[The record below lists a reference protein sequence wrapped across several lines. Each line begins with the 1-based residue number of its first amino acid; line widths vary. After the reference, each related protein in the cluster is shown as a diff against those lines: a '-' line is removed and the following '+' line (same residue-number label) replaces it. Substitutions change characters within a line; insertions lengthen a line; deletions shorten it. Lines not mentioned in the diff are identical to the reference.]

1 MYILARYATK
11 RPVAVTVVAAAV
23 IMLGWISWRDL
34 PLDLLPDLQSPTIL
48 VSIRSGDR
56 PPTEMER
63 LYGEQ
68 VEQRLFTVRGI
79 RAINQVAR
87 SGNLIVRVTFDW
99 HSDMDLALVD
109 VQKAI
114 NPIATD
120 PDVDEVLVRRQDPRQ
135 LPVISLGLVAP
146 NGIPNLTELRRI
158 AKRQIAPSLERL
170 EGVAEVSVTGGRE
183 EEVRIILDRY
193 LMEAHG
199 VTMAVLEQRIKASNL
214 DINAGT
220 LEEGDRV
227 YLVRGLSR
235 FSDVKDI
242 TQVVVKYDRDSEN
255 NPVPVRVGDLGR
267 VVLAEKEI
275 NNLVLVDRQEGVSL
289 SIYKEAGANT
299 VKVSRSIRESIENL
313 NADLKNIEFRIVS
326 DEAAMVEDAV
336 NDVESAAVIGIFLA
350 VIVLTFFLRS
360 LVSTIVVASA
370 IPVSLM
376 ATLFAMHFAGY
387 SLNLMTLG
395 GMALGAGMLVDNA
408 IVVIE
413 SIFRRRLEGDSPAEG
428 AAKGTAVVAGAIT
441 SSTLTTCVV
450 FLPVLFIKGLAA
462 RLVSGISFTV
472 VVSLVAS
479 LAVAVFLIPALAGWF
494 LPRQKVKAIDPG
506 KAKIEAAVLMLLE
519 HPVLVTCMSL
529 VLVVI
534 SIYGLLGLGSELL
547 APADPRQ
554 FTLRIVGPPG
564 QRVESTKKMS
574 EIVEEII
581 RKAAGDDLRTI
592 LSEVGRLPEDD
603 HFIREERTGEN
614 TARILVNLSSKGKT
628 ASQVVASAS
637 SAVSSLPNMEVSWEL
652 GTSVLSRAIGT
663 TGPPVQVEISGQSVE
678 DLRKSA
684 GDVFGRLKALPELW
698 NVRSSFEGGAP
709 EVHVILNRTLC
720 DGLGIDLDSLTRI
733 LEAALD
739 GRSVTKLSTGDE
751 EQDVILLMEKQD
763 VPDLKSIP
771 FNTARGERLT
781 VGDVADFVSVEGA
794 LEIFRRDQRRVA
806 MITARV
812 VSGVKYPAAR
822 AAVEKAV
829 KNIDLSPGLRIR
841 LAGEEEERKKTF
853 NELKWAGI
861 IAILLV
867 FMVLAGTFESLVHP
881 VTVLS
886 SIPYA
891 LVGVAALLVPGG
903 RPIGVMQFLGLIV
916 LSGIAV
922 NDAIL
927 IVQAARQLMEEG
939 MERKKALARAAAI
952 RLRPIIMTTA
962 TTVLALLPLAIGIGE
977 AAELRAPLAITIIG
991 GLITS
996 TLTSLYVIP
1005 CLYLLLDRLFIKREE
1020 S

>member
-11 RPVAVTVVAAAV
+11 RPVAVTVVAAAI
-23 IMLGWISWRDL
+23 IMLGWISWKDL
-34 PLDLLPDLQSPTIL
+34 PLDLLPDLQSPTVL
-48 VSIRSGDR
+48 VAIRSGDR

-109 VQKAI
+109 VQKAV

-135 LPVISLGLVAP
+135 LPVLSLGLVAP
-146 NGIPNLTELRRI
+146 DGIPNLTELRRI
-158 AKRQIAPSLERL
+158 AKRQIAPALERL
-170 EGVAEVSVTGGRE
+170 EGVAEVRVTGGRE

-199 VTMAVLEQRIKASNL
+199 VTMSVLEQRIKASNL
-214 DINAGT
+214 DISAGT
-220 LEEGDRV
+220 LEEGDRI

-235 FSDVKDI
+235 FRDVKDI
-242 TQVVVKYDRDSEN
+242 EQVVVKYERNPEN
-255 NPVPVRVGDLGR
+255 NQVPVRVGDLGR

-275 NNLVLVDRQEGVSL
+275 SDLVLVDGQEGVSL

-299 VKVSRSIRESIENL
+299 VKVSRSVRQSIENL

-326 DEAAMVEDAV
+326 DEAALVEDAI
-336 NDVESAAVIGIFLA
+336 NDVESAAVIGIILA
-350 VIVLTFFLRS
+350 VLVLTFFLRS
-360 LVSTIVVASA
+360 LGSTIVVASA
-370 IPVSLM
+370 VPVSLM
-376 ATLFAMHFAGY
+376 ATLFAMHFAGH
-387 SLNLMTLG
+387 SLNLMTLA

-413 SIFRRRLEGDSPAEG
+413 SIFRRRLEGDSPGEG
-428 AAKGTAVVAGAIT
+428 AAKGTALVTGAIT
-441 SSTLTTCVV
+441 ASTLTTCVV
-450 FLPVLFIKGLAA
+450 FLPVLFIQGLAA
-462 RLVSGISFTV
+462 RLLSGISFTV

-479 LAVAVFLIPALAGWF
+479 LGVAVFLIPALAAWF
-494 LPRQKVKAIDPG
+494 LPRRKTGEIDPG
-506 KAKIEAAVLMLLE
+506 KARIEAVVLTLLE
-519 HPVLVTCMSL
+519 HPILVTFISL
-529 VLVVI
+529 LLVAI
-534 SIYGLLGLGSELL
+534 SIISLMGLGSELL

-574 EIVEEII
+574 AVVEQII
-581 RKAAGDDLRTI
+581 REAAGDDLRTI
-592 LSEVGRLPEDD
+592 LSEVGRLPEDE

-614 TARILVNLSSKGKT
+614 TARILVNLSAKGKT

-637 SAVSSLPNMEVSWEL
+637 SAVSSLPNVEVSWEL

-684 GDVFGRLKALPELW
+684 EEVLERLRKLPELW
-698 NVRSSFEGGAP
+698 NVGSSFEGGAP
-709 EVHVILNRTLC
+709 EIHVILNRALC

-739 GRSVTKLSTGDE
+739 GREVTRLSTGDE
-751 EQDVILLMEKQD
+751 EKDVVLLMEKQD

-771 FNTARGERLT
+771 FNTAGGERLT
-781 VGDVADFVSVEGA
+781 VGDVADFVPVEGA

-806 MITARV
+806 RITARV
-812 VSGVKYPAAR
+812 ASGVEYPVAR
-822 AAVEKAV
+822 AVTEKV
-829 KNIDLSPGLRIR
+829 IKDISLSPGLRIK
-841 LAGEEEERKKTF
+841 LAGEEEERQKAF

-861 IAILLV
+861 MAILLV

-881 VTVLS
+881 LTILA
-886 SIPYA
+886 SIPLA
-891 LVGVAALLVPGG
+891 LVGVAAVLVPGG

-927 IVQAARQLMEEG
+927 LVQAARQLMAEG

-952 RLRPIIMTTA
+952 RLRPIIMTSA

-977 AAELRAPLAITIIG
+977 AAQLRAPLALTIIG

-996 TLTSLYVIP
+996 TIASLLVIP
-1005 CLYLLLDRLFIKREE
+1005 CLYLLLDRLRINREE

>member
-1 MYILARYATK
+1 
-11 RPVAVTVVAAAV
+11 
-23 IMLGWISWRDL
+23 MLGWISWKEL
-34 PLDLLPDLQSPTIL
+34 PLDLLPDIQSPTVL
-48 VSIRSGDR
+48 VAIRSGDR

-99 HSDMDLALVD
+99 NSDMDLALVD
-109 VQKAI
+109 VQKAV

-135 LPVISLGLVAP
+135 LPILSLGLVAP
-146 NGIPNLTELRRI
+146 DGMPNLTELRRI
-158 AKRQIAPSLERL
+158 AKRQVAPALEQL
-170 EGVAEVSVTGGRE
+170 EGVAEVRVTGGRE
-183 EEVRIILDRY
+183 EEVRILLDRY

-235 FSDVKDI
+235 FKDVKDI
-242 TQVVVKYDRDSEN
+242 MQVLVKYDRDSEN
-255 NPVPVRVGDLGR
+255 KQVPVRVGDLGR

-275 NNLVLVDRQEGVSL
+275 SDLVLVDGQEGVSL

-299 VKVSRSIRESIENL
+299 VKVSRSVRESIENL
-313 NADLKNIEFRIVS
+313 NIDLKNIEFRIVS
-326 DEAAMVEDAV
+326 DEAALVEDAI
-336 NDVESAAVIGIFLA
+336 NDVESAAVIGIILA

-360 LVSTIVVASA
+360 LGSTIVVASA
-370 IPVSLM
+370 VPVSLM

-413 SIFRRRLEGDSPAEG
+413 SIFRRRLEGDSPGEG
-428 AAKGTAVVAGAIT
+428 AAKGTALVAGAIVA
-441 SSTLTTCVV
+441 STLTTCVV
-450 FLPVLFIKGLAA
+450 FLPVLFIQGLAA

-479 LAVAVFLIPALAGWF
+479 LAVAIFLIPALAGWF
-494 LPRQKVKAIDPG
+494 LPRRKIREIDPG
-506 KAKIEAAVLMLLE
+506 KARIEAVVLSLLK
-519 HPVLVTCMSL
+519 HPILVTFISL
-529 VLVVI
+529 LLVAI
-534 SIYGLLGLGSELL
+534 SINSLLGLGSELL

-564 QRVESTKKMS
+564 QRVESTKNMS
-574 EIVEEII
+574 SVVEEII
-581 RKAAGDDLRTI
+581 REAAGDDLRTI
-592 LSEVGRLPEDD
+592 LSEVGRLPEDY

-614 TARILVNLSSKGKT
+614 TARILVNLSAKGKT
-628 ASQVVASAS
+628 ASQVVSATS
-637 SAVSSLPNMEVSWEL
+637 SAVSSLPNVEVSWEL

-663 TGPPVQVEISGQSVE
+663 TGPPVQVEISGQSVA
-678 DLRKSA
+678 DLRKNA
-684 GDVFGRLKALPELW
+684 EEVLGRLRTLPELW

-733 LEAALD
+733 LEAGLD
-739 GRSVTKLSTGDE
+739 GRTVTKLSTGDE
-751 EQDVILLMEKQD
+751 ERDVVILMEKKD

-771 FNTARGERLT
+771 FTTAGGERLT
-781 VGDVADFVSVEGA
+781 VGDVADFVPVEGA

-806 MITARV
+806 RITARV
-812 VSGVKYPAAR
+812 ASGVEYPVAR
-822 AAVEKAV
+822 AVTEKV
-829 KNIDLSPGLRIR
+829 IKDINLSPGLRIK
-841 LAGEEEERKKTF
+841 LAGEEEERQKAF
-853 NELKWAGI
+853 SELKWAGI
-861 IAILLV
+861 IAMLLV

-881 VTVLS
+881 VTVLA
-886 SIPYA
+886 SIPLA
-891 LVGVAALLVPGG
+891 LVGVAAVLVPGG

-927 IVQAARQLMEEG
+927 MVQTARQLMAEG
-939 MERKKALARAAAI
+939 LERKKALARAAAV
-952 RLRPIIMTTA
+952 RLRPILMTTA

-977 AAELRAPLAITIIG
+977 AAQLRAPLALTVIG
-991 GLITS
+991 GVITS
-996 TLTSLYVIP
+996 TMFSLFVIP
-1005 CLYLLLDRLFIKREE
+1005 CLYLLLDHLRINRAE

>member
-11 RPVAVTVVAAAV
+11 RPVAVTVVAAAI
-23 IMLGWISWRDL
+23 IMLGWISWKEL
-34 PLDLLPDLQSPTIL
+34 PIDLLPDLQSPTVL
-48 VSIRSGDR
+48 VAIRSGDR

-68 VEQRLFTVRGI
+68 VEQRLFTVKGI

-109 VQKAI
+109 VQKAV

-135 LPVISLGLVAP
+135 LPVLSLGLVAP
-146 NGIPNLTELRRI
+146 GGIPNLAELRRI
-158 AKRQIAPSLERL
+158 AKRQVAPALEQL

-183 EEVRIILDRY
+183 EEVKIILDRY

-235 FSDVKDI
+235 FRDVKDI
-242 TQVVVKYDRDSEN
+242 AQVVVKYEKDSEN
-255 NPVPVRVGDLGR
+255 NQVPVRINDLGR

-275 NNLVLVDRQEGVSL
+275 SNLVLIDGQEGVSL

-299 VKVSRSIRESIENL
+299 VKVSRNIRESIENL
-313 NADLKNIEFRIVS
+313 SADLINIEFRIVN
-326 DEAAMVEDAV
+326 DEAAMVEDAI
-336 NDVESAAVIGIFLA
+336 NDVESAAVIGIILA
-350 VIVLTFFLRS
+350 VIVLAFFLRS
-360 LVSTIVVASA
+360 LASTIVVASA

-376 ATLFAMHFAGY
+376 ATLFAMHFAGH

-413 SIFRRRLEGDSPAEG
+413 SIFRRRLEGDSLEEG
-428 AAKGTAVVAGAIT
+428 AAKGTAVVGGAIVA
-441 SSTLTTCVV
+441 STLTTCVV
-450 FLPVLFIKGLAA
+450 FLPVLFIRGLAA

-472 VVSLVAS
+472 VVSLIAS
-479 LAVAVFLIPALAGWF
+479 LAVAVFLIPALAAWF
-494 LPRQKVKAIDPG
+494 LPREKTGEIDPG
-506 KAKIEAAVLMLLE
+506 KARIEAVVLRLLK
-519 HPVLVTCMSL
+519 HPILVTFISL
-529 VLVVI
+529 LLVGI
-534 SIYGLLGLGSELL
+534 SINSLLGLGSELL

-564 QRVESTKKMS
+564 QRVESTKNIS
-574 EIVEEII
+574 AFIEGLI
-581 RKAAGDDLRTI
+581 REAAGDDLRTI

-628 ASQVVASAS
+628 ASQVFSAAS
-637 SAVSSLPNMEVSWEL
+637 SAVSSLPNVEVSWEL

-663 TGPPVQVEISGQSVE
+663 TGPPIQVEVSGQSIE
-678 DLRKSA
+678 ELRKSA
-684 GDVFGRLKALPELW
+684 EEVRGRLRALPELW

-709 EVHVILNRTLC
+709 EVHVILNRALC

-739 GRSVTKLSTGDE
+739 GRNVTKLSTGDE
-751 EQDVILLMEKQD
+751 EKDVILLMEKQD

-771 FNTARGERLT
+771 FNTAGGERLT
-781 VGDVADFVSVEGA
+781 VGDVADFVPVEGA

-806 MITARV
+806 MITARIA
-812 VSGVKYPAAR
+812 SGIEYPVAR
-822 AAVEKAV
+822 EAVEKV
-829 KNIDLSPGLRIR
+829 LKNINLSPGLRIK
-841 LAGEEEERKKTF
+841 LAGEEEERQKAF

-861 IAILLV
+861 IAIILV

-881 VTVLS
+881 VTVLA
-886 SIPYA
+886 SIPFA
-891 LVGVAALLVPGG
+891 LVGVAAVLVPGG
-903 RPIGVMQFLGLIV
+903 RPIGVMQFLGIIV

-927 IVQAARQLMEEG
+927 IVQAARQLMAEG

-977 AAELRAPLAITIIG
+977 AAELRAPLALTIIG

-996 TLTSLYVIP
+996 TISSLFVIP
-1005 CLYLLLDRLFIKREE
+1005 CLYILLDRLFINRVE

>member
-1 MYILARYATK
+1 
-11 RPVAVTVVAAAV
+11 
-23 IMLGWISWRDL
+23 MLGWISWKEL
-34 PLDLLPDLQSPTIL
+34 PLDLLPDIQSPTVL
-48 VSIRSGDR
+48 VAIRSGDR

-109 VQKAI
+109 VQKAV

-135 LPVISLGLVAP
+135 LPVLSLGLVAP
-146 NGIPNLTELRRI
+146 DGIPNLTELRRI
-158 AKRQIAPSLERL
+158 AKRQVAPALEQL
-170 EGVAEVSVTGGRE
+170 EGVAEVRVTGGRE

-199 VTMAVLEQRIKASNL
+199 VTMEVLEQRIKASNL

-235 FSDVKDI
+235 FVDVQDI
-242 TQVVVKYDRDSEN
+242 AQVLVKYERDSEN
-255 NPVPVRVGDLGR
+255 KRVPVRVGDLGR
-267 VVLAEKEI
+267 IVLAEKEI
-275 NNLVLVDRQEGVSL
+275 SDLVLVDGQEGVSL

-299 VKVSRSIRESIENL
+299 VKVSRNVRESIENL
-313 NADLKNIEFRIVS
+313 NTDLKNIEFRIVS
-326 DEAAMVEDAV
+326 DEAALVEDAI
-336 NDVESAAVIGIFLA
+336 NDVESAAVIGIILA

-360 LVSTIVVASA
+360 LGSTIVVASA
-370 IPVSLM
+370 VPVSLM

-413 SIFRRRLEGDSPAEG
+413 SIFRRRLAGDSPGEG
-428 AAKGTAVVAGAIT
+428 AAKGTALVAGAIT
-441 SSTLTTCVV
+441 ASTLTTCVV
-450 FLPVLFIKGLAA
+450 FLPVLFIRGLAA
-462 RLVSGISFTV
+462 RLVSGISFAV

-494 LPRQKVKAIDPG
+494 LPRRKIREIDPG
-506 KAKIEAAVLMLLE
+506 KARIEAVVLSLLK
-519 HPVLVTCMSL
+519 HPAIVTLISLLLVA
-529 VLVVI
+529 I
-534 SIYGLLGLGSELL
+534 SIKSLLGLGSELL

-564 QRVESTKKMS
+564 QRVESTKNMS
-574 EIVEEII
+574 AVVEEII
-581 RKAAGDDLRTI
+581 REVAGDDLRAI
-592 LSEVGRLPEDD
+592 LSEVGRLPEDY

-614 TARILVNLSSKGKT
+614 TARIRVNLSAKGKT
-628 ASQVVASAS
+628 ASQVVSAAS
-637 SAVSSLPNMEVSWEL
+637 SAVSSLPNVEVTWEL

-663 TGPPVQVEISGQSVE
+663 TGPPVQVEISGQSVA

-684 GDVFGRLKALPELW
+684 EEVLGRLKTLPELW

-739 GRSVTKLSTGDE
+739 GRAVTKMSTGDE
-751 EQDVILLMEKQD
+751 ERDVVLLMDKKY

-771 FNTARGERLT
+771 FTTAGGERLT
-781 VGDVADFVSVEGA
+781 VGDVADFVPVEGA

-806 MITARV
+806 RITARV
-812 VSGVKYPAAR
+812 ASGVEYPVAR
-822 AAVEKAV
+822 AVTERII
-829 KNIDLSPGLRIR
+829 KNINLSPGLRIK
-841 LAGEEEERKKTF
+841 LAGEEEERQKAF
-853 NELKWAGI
+853 GELEWAGI

-881 VTVLS
+881 VTVLA
-886 SIPYA
+886 SIPFA
-891 LVGVAALLVPGG
+891 LVGVAAVLVPGG

-927 IVQAARQLMEEG
+927 MVQTARQLMAEG
-939 MERKKALARAAAI
+939 LERTKALAEAAAI
-952 RLRPIIMTTA
+952 RLRPILMTTA
-962 TTVLALLPLAIGIGE
+962 TTVLALLPLAIGVGE
-977 AAELRAPLAITIIG
+977 AAQLRAPLALTIIG
-991 GLITS
+991 GIITS
-996 TLTSLYVIP
+996 TLFSLFVIP
-1005 CLYLLLDRLFIKREE
+1005 CLYLLLDHLRINRAE

>member
-34 PLDLLPDLQSPTIL
+34 PLDLLPDLQSPSIL

-193 LMEAHG
+193 LMEAHD

-220 LEEGDRV
+220 LEEGDRI

-709 EVHVILNRTLC
+709 EVHVILNRTLS

-781 VGDVADFVSVEGA
+781 VGDVADFVPVEGA

>member
-11 RPVAVTVVAAAV
+11 RPVAVTVVAAAI
-23 IMLGWISWRDL
+23 IMLGWISWKDL
-34 PLDLLPDLQSPTIL
+34 PLDLLPDLQSPT
-48 VSIRSGDR
+48 VMVAIRSGDR

-63 LYGEQ
+63 LYGED
-68 VEQRLFTVRGI
+68 VERRLFTVRGI

-87 SGNLIVRVTFDW
+87 SGNLIVRITFDW

-109 VQKAI
+109 VQKAV

-135 LPVISLGLVAP
+135 LPVLSLGLVAP
-146 NGIPNLTELRRI
+146 GGIPNLTELRRI
-158 AKRQIAPSLERL
+158 AKRQVAPALEQL

-183 EEVRIILDRY
+183 EEVRIVLDRY

-199 VTMAVLEQRIKASNL
+199 VTMLALEQRIKASNL

-220 LEEGDRV
+220 LEEGDKV
-227 YLVRGLSR
+227 YIVRGLSR
-235 FSDVKDI
+235 FRDVKDI
-242 TQVVVKYDRDSEN
+242 EHVVVKYERDPEN
-255 NPVPVRVGDLGR
+255 NQVPVRVSDLGR
-267 VVLAEKEI
+267 VVLTEKKI
-275 NNLVLVDRQEGVSL
+275 SDLVLIDGEEGVSL

-299 VKVSRSIRESIENL
+299 VNVSRSVRQSIENL

-326 DEAAMVEDAV
+326 DEAALVEDAIS
-336 NDVESAAVIGIFLA
+336 DVESAAVIGIILA
-350 VIVLTFFLRS
+350 VLVLTFFLRS
-360 LVSTIVVASA
+360 LGSTIVVASA

-428 AAKGTAVVAGAIT
+428 AAKGTALVAGAIT

-450 FLPVLFIKGLAA
+450 FLPVLFIQGLAA
-462 RLVSGISFTV
+462 RLLSGISFTV

-479 LAVAVFLIPALAGWF
+479 LGVAVFLIPALAAWF
-494 LPRQKVKAIDPG
+494 LPRRKTGEIDPG
-506 KAKIEAAVLMLLE
+506 KARIEAVVLALLE
-519 HPVLVTCMSL
+519 HPILVTFISL
-529 VLVVI
+529 LPVAVSII
-534 SIYGLLGLGSELL
+534 SLMGLGSELL

-574 EIVEEII
+574 AVVEQII
-581 RKAAGDDLRTI
+581 REAAGDDLRTI
-592 LSEVGRLPEDD
+592 LSEVGRLPEDE

-614 TARILVNLSSKGKT
+614 TAKILVNLSPKGKT

-637 SAVSSLPNMEVSWEL
+637 SAVSSLPNVEVSWEL

-678 DLRKSA
+678 ELRKSA
-684 GDVFGRLKALPELW
+684 EEVLERLRRLPELW
-698 NVRSSFEGGAP
+698 NVASSFEGGSP
-709 EVHVILNRTLC
+709 EVHVILNRALC

-733 LEAALD
+733 LETALD
-739 GRSVTKLSTGDE
+739 GREVTRLSTGDE
-751 EQDVILLMEKQD
+751 EKDVVLLMEKQD

-771 FNTARGERLT
+771 FNTAGGERLT
-781 VGDVADFVSVEGA
+781 VGDVAEFVPAEGA
-794 LEIFRRDQRRVA
+794 LEVFRRDQRRVA
-806 MITARV
+806 MVTARV
-812 VSGVKYPAAR
+812 ASGVEYPVAR
-822 AAVEKAV
+822 AATEKV
-829 KNIDLSPGLRIR
+829 IKDIRLSPGLRIK
-841 LAGEEEERKKTF
+841 LAGEEEERQKAF
-853 NELKWAGI
+853 SEMKWAGI
-861 IAILLV
+861 MAILLV

-881 VTVLS
+881 LTILT
-886 SIPYA
+886 SIPFA
-891 LVGVAALLVPGG
+891 LVGVAAVLVPGG
-903 RPIGVMQFLGLIV
+903 RPIGVMHFLGLIV

-927 IVQAARQLMEEG
+927 LVQAARQLMAEG
-939 MERKKALARAAAI
+939 MEQKKALARAASI
-952 RLRPIIMTTA
+952 RLRPIIMTSA

-977 AAELRAPLAITIIG
+977 AAQLRAPLALTIIG

-996 TLTSLYVIP
+996 TLSSLLVIP
-1005 CLYLLLDRLFIKREE
+1005 CLYLLLDRLSINRKEP
-1020 S
+1020 